1 MTTKA
6 QRKAIIDEKVSA
18 EKARILEIMRKSDL
32 YTITLDPLL
41 NHIWIFLKY
50 TNINIYCG
58 KKKVFQK
65 LKNSRINQVLLINQN
80 IR

>member
-32 YTITLDPLL
+32 YT
-41 NHIWIFLKY
+41 
-50 TNINIYCG
+50 
-58 KKKVFQK
+58 
-65 LKNSRINQVLLINQN
+65 
-80 IR
+80 